1 MADEELEGSGSTGP
15 GGAGDSAEVEIEETG
30 QAALVIPADDR
41 PLTLRSAARSD
52 VGLVRPGN
60 EDSGYA
66 GPRLL
71 LVADGMGGHAAGEL
85 ASAVAVA
92 TVADLDVHPPSS
104 SELLNSLTDS
114 IDSVGETISA
124 IINEE
129 PDLTGMGTT
138 VTGLYWLGGRVA
150 LVHVGDSRA
159 YLFRDN
165 QLQQLT
171 HDHTFVQTLVDAGRI
186 TEEQAATHPK
196 RSLLMRA
203 LDGMNPVEA
212 DLSVREARAGDRYL
226 LCTDGLSGVVDEA
239 SIAGSLT
246 MSDPTGCVTR
256 LVDLALERGA
266 PDNVTVVVA
275 DVIVDESVR
284 EELFAP
290 VVVGAAGEPRVRAQ
304 LPGVRFP
311 DDSQPDPDAPD
322 APVKLDGGPAT
333 APQPLVDADL
343 IVPAAEQAIRDAQSA
358 VVRKEKRRRRA
369 RRVGGYAALIAVI
382 AAVTYGGLIAAQT
395 WLNNQWYVAINGS
408 AGTGTVG
415 IYQGVQANLGGIRLS
430 SLDLDTQLPVGEL
443 PLFDQELVSKGIPA
457 ESLTDAQRIVAELE
471 SRASECRTVFPPA
484 GCPGSLSNAPVEE
497 TPIEGSLVEGTLVE
511 ETP

>member
-1 MADEELEGSGSTGP
+1 MADEL
-15 GGAGDSAEVEIEETG
+15 DVEVEEDG
-30 QAALVIPADDR
+30 QAALVVPVVDR
-41 PLTLRSAARSD
+41 PLTLRYAARSD

-104 SELLNSLTDS
+104 SELLNALTDS
-114 IDSVGETISA
+114 IDSVGETIGA
-124 IINEE
+124 IISEE

-150 LVHVGDSRA
+150 IVHVGDSRA

-171 HDHTFVQTLVDAGRI
+171 HDHTYVQTLVDAGRI

-212 DLSVREARAGDRYL
+212 DLSVREARIGDRYL
-226 LCTDGLSGVVDEA
+226 LCSDGLSGVVDEA
-239 SIAGSLT
+239 AIAGSLT

-275 DVIVDESVR
+275 DVVAAEGDR
-284 EELFAP
+284 DDLFEP

-311 DDSQPDPDAPD
+311 DDSQPNPDAPEI
-322 APVKLDGGPAT
+322 PGPIEGGPPT
-333 APQPLVDADL
+333 APQPLVDAEL
-343 IVPAAEQAIRDAQSA
+343 IVPAAEQAMHDA
-358 VVRKEKRRRRA
+358 RKAAALKAKRRRRLKT
-369 RRVGGYAALIAVI
+369 VSIYVALIAAI
-382 AAVTYGGLIAAQT
+382 AAVTYGGLLAAQT

-415 IYQGVQANLGGIRLS
+415 IYQGVQGNLGGIRLS
-430 SLDLDTQLPVGEL
+430 SLQTDTELPVGEL

-457 ESLTDAQRIVAELE
+457 ESLADAQRIVVELQ
-471 SRASECRTVFPPA
+471 SRASECRTIFPPA

-497 TPIEGSLVEGTLVE
+497 VPVEGA
-511 ETP
+511 P